1 MVFIPKSTGF
11 HPQTFSSHGKT
22 YSIPPKTFV
31 TVNVQALQT
40 DPRSWGSDALTWN
53 PGRWLE
59 STKDDLGYESW
70 VEPSDGTF
78 VAWADGPRSCP
89 GRKFAQVEFV
99 ATLAVLFR
107 HHRVAPV
114 PQEGESAKQARGR
127 LLAMVNDSAI
137 SAITLQM
144 QHPRSVSLAW
154 RMADR
159 KG

>member
-1 MVFIPKSTGF
+1 MFIPKSTGF
-11 HPQTFSSHGKT
+11 HPQTFFSHGKT
-22 YSIPPKTFV
+22 CSIPPKTFV

-40 DPRSWGSDALTWN
+40 DPRSWGSEALTWN
-53 PGRWLE
+53 PGRWLNN
-59 STKDDLGYESW
+59 TAKDHSGRAETW

-107 HHRVAPV
+107 NHRVAPV
-114 PQEGESAKQARGR
+114 PRMGESIEQARQR
-127 LLAMVNDSAI
+127 LIAMVDNSAI

-144 QHPRSVSLAW
+144 QHPESVSLAW
-154 RMADR
+154 KTNRP
-159 KG
+159 